1 MKNILIT
8 GGTGLFGIN
17 FYKQY
22 YQKYNIFLIGNQKK
36 KIINTKIYYID
47 LFDLRK
53 IDLFCKKNK
62 IDTIIHAAA
71 MTNIEDCQK
80 NKKKCF
86 KTNVSLTKLLNK
98 FCNINKIKFVFIS
111 TDQIFNKNKSFKG
124 ELLKSNPCNY
134 YGYTKST
141 AEKAVLNDNLDSLV
155 IRTNFFGYG
164 TKYRKSFSDWI
175 IFNIKKNIKI
185 NVFDDIYFNPLYL
198 KSLNT
203 YVINLIKLKSK
214 GIFNLVSDEKISKF
228 EFAIK
233 IASVFKLNNKFIIKS
248 KFLLNKKLV
257 KRPRDMTLSNKK
269 LKKKLGLKSIN
280 IQKQIKNMLKDDK
293 HIV

>member
-8 GGTGLFGIN
+8 GGTGLFGLN
-17 FYKQY
+17 FYKQFH
-22 YQKYNIFLIGNQKK
+22 QKYNIFLIGNQKR
-36 KIINTKIYYID
+36 KIFNTKIYYTN
-47 LFDLRK
+47 LFDTK
-53 IDLFCKKNK
+53 KVVFFCKKNK

-71 MTNIEDCQK
+71 MTSIEDCQK
-80 NKKKCF
+80 YKKKCF
-86 KTNVSLTKLLNK
+86 KINVILTKLLNK
-98 FCNINKIKFVFIS
+98 LCSMKKIKFIFIS
-111 TDQIFNKNKSFKG
+111 TDQVFNKNKSFKG

-134 YGYTKST
+134 YGYTKSA

-198 KSLNT
+198 KNLNI
-203 YVINLIKLKSK
+203 YLINLIKLKSK

-248 KFLLNKKLV
+248 KFLLNKNLV

-269 LKKKLGLKSIN
+269 LKKKLGLKNIN

>member
-8 GGTGLFGIN
+8 GGTGLFGLN
-17 FYKQY
+17 FYKQFH
-22 YQKYNIFLIGNQKK
+22 QKYNIFLIGNQKR
-36 KIINTKIYYID
+36 KIFNTKVYYTN
-47 LFDLRK
+47 LFDTK
-53 IDLFCKKNK
+53 KVVFFCKKNK

-71 MTNIEDCQK
+71 MTSIEDCQK
-80 NKKKCF
+80 YKKKCF
-86 KTNVSLTKLLNK
+86 KINVILTKLLNK
-98 FCNINKIKFVFIS
+98 LCSMKKIKFIFIS
-111 TDQIFNKNKSFKG
+111 TDQVFNKNKSFKG

-134 YGYTKST
+134 YGYTKSA

-198 KSLNT
+198 KNLNI
-203 YVINLIKLKSK
+203 YLINLIKLKSK

-248 KFLLNKKLV
+248 KFLLNKNLV

-269 LKKKLGLKSIN
+269 LKKKLGLKNIN

>member
-17 FYKQY
+17 FYKQF
-22 YQKYNIFLIGNQKK
+22 YQKYNLFLIGNRKK

-53 IDLFCKKNK
+53 INLFCRKNK

-111 TDQIFNKNKSFKG
+111 TDQIFNKNKPFKS

-134 YGYTKST
+134 YGYTKSA

-198 KSLNT
+198 RSLNI
-203 YVINLIKLKSK
+203 YLINLIKLKSK
-214 GIFNLVSDEKISKF
+214 GIFNLVSDKKISKF

-233 IASVFKLNNKFIIKS
+233 IASAFKLNNKFIVKS
-248 KFLLNKKLV
+248 KFLLKKNLV

-280 IQKQIKNMLKDDK
+280 MQKQIKNMLKDDK
-293 HIV
+293 HIA

>member
-1 MKNILIT
+1 
-8 GGTGLFGIN
+8 
-17 FYKQY
+17 
-22 YQKYNIFLIGNQKK
+22 
-36 KIINTKIYYID
+36 
-47 LFDLRK
+47 
-53 IDLFCKKNK
+53 
-62 IDTIIHAAA
+62 

-86 KTNVSLTKLLNK
+86 KINVSLTKLLNK

-111 TDQIFNKNKSFKG
+111 TDQIFNKNKSFKS

-134 YGYTKST
+134 YGYTKSV
-141 AEKAVLNDNLDSLV
+141 AEKAVLKDNLDSLV

-164 TKYRKSFSDWI
+164 TKYRKSFSDWV
-175 IFNIKKNIKI
+175 IFNIKKSIKI
-185 NVFDDIYFNPLYL
+185 NVFEDIYFNPLYL
-198 KSLNT
+198 KSLNI
-203 YVINLIKLKSK
+203 YLINLIKLKSK

-233 IASVFKLNNKFIIKS
+233 IASAFKLNNKFIIKS
-248 KFLLNKKLV
+248 KFLLDKNLV
-257 KRPRDMTLSNKK
+257 KRALDMTLSNKK

-293 HIV
+293 HIA

>member
-8 GGTGLFGIN
+8 GGTGLFGLN
-17 FYKQY
+17 FYKQFH
-22 YQKYNIFLIGNQKK
+22 QKYNIFLIGNQKR
-36 KIINTKIYYID
+36 KIFNTKVYYTN
-47 LFDLRK
+47 LFDTK
-53 IDLFCKKNK
+53 KVVFFCKKNK

-71 MTNIEDCQK
+71 MTSIEDCQK
-80 NKKKCF
+80 YKKKCF
-86 KTNVSLTKLLNK
+86 KINVILTKLLNK
-98 FCNINKIKFVFIS
+98 LCSMKKIKFIFIS
-111 TDQIFNKNKSFKG
+111 TDQVFNKNKSFKG

-134 YGYTKST
+134 YGYTKSA

-198 KSLNT
+198 KNLNI
-203 YVINLIKLKSK
+203 YLINLIKLKSK

-248 KFLLNKKLV
+248 KFLLNKNLV

-269 LKKKLGLKSIN
+269 LKKKLGLKNIN

-293 HIV
+293 HIA

>member
-1 MKNILIT
+1 M
-8 GGTGLFGIN
+8 
-17 FYKQY
+17 
-22 YQKYNIFLIGNQKK
+22 
-36 KIINTKIYYID
+36 
-47 LFDLRK
+47 
-53 IDLFCKKNK
+53 
-62 IDTIIHAAA
+62 
-71 MTNIEDCQK
+71 
-80 NKKKCF
+80 
-86 KTNVSLTKLLNK
+86 
-98 FCNINKIKFVFIS
+98 
-111 TDQIFNKNKSFKG
+111 
-124 ELLKSNPCNY
+124 
-134 YGYTKST
+134 
-141 AEKAVLNDNLDSLV
+141 
-155 IRTNFFGYG
+155 
-164 TKYRKSFSDWI
+164 
-175 IFNIKKNIKI
+175 KNIKI

-203 YVINLIKLKSK
+203 YMINLIKLKSK

-293 HIV
+293 YIV

>member
-1 MKNILIT
+1 LKNILIT
-8 GGTGLFGIN
+8 GGTGLFGLN
-17 FYKQY
+17 FYKQFH
-22 YQKYNIFLIGNQKK
+22 QKYNIFLIGNRKR
-36 KIINTKIYYID
+36 KIFNTKIYYTD
-47 LFDLRK
+47 LFDTK
-53 IDLFCKKNK
+53 KVVFFCKKNK

-71 MTNIEDCQK
+71 MTSIEDCQK
-80 NKKKCF
+80 YKKKCF
-86 KTNVSLTKLLNK
+86 KINVILTKLLNK
-98 FCNINKIKFVFIS
+98 LCSMKKIKFIFIS
-111 TDQIFNKNKSFKG
+111 TDQVFNKNKSFKG

-134 YGYTKST
+134 YGYTKSA

-198 KSLNT
+198 KNLNI
-203 YVINLIKLKSK
+203 YLINLIKLKSK

-233 IASVFKLNNKFIIKS
+233 IASAFKLNNKFIIKS
-248 KFLLNKKLV
+248 KFLLNKNLV

-269 LKKKLGLKSIN
+269 LKKKLGLKNIN

>member
-8 GGTGLFGIN
+8 GGTGLFGLN
-17 FYKQY
+17 FYKQFH
-22 YQKYNIFLIGNQKK
+22 QKYNIFLIGNQKR
-36 KIINTKIYYID
+36 KIFNTKVYYTN
-47 LFDLRK
+47 LFDTK
-53 IDLFCKKNK
+53 KVVFFCKKNK

-71 MTNIEDCQK
+71 MTSIEDCQK
-80 NKKKCF
+80 YKKKCF
-86 KTNVSLTKLLNK
+86 KINVSLTKLLNK
-98 FCNINKIKFVFIS
+98 FCNINKIKFIFIS
-111 TDQIFNKNKSFKG
+111 TDQIFNKNKSFKS

-134 YGYTKST
+134 YGYTKSA
-141 AEKAVLNDNLDSLV
+141 AEKAVLNNNLDSLV

-175 IFNIKKNIKI
+175 IFNIKKGIKI

-198 KSLNT
+198 KSLNI
-203 YVINLIKLKSK
+203 YLINLIKLKSK

-233 IASVFKLNNKFIIKS
+233 IASAFKLNNKFIIKS
-248 KFLLNKKLV
+248 KFLLDKNLV
-257 KRPRDMTLSNKK
+257 KRARDMTLSNKK

-280 IQKQIKNMLKDDK
+280 MQKQIKNMLKDDK
-293 HIV
+293 HIA